1 MSKTAIKNAYA
12 VYTGGNIWLFYGE
25 LQNGNYF
32 LTDDFG
38 ATRILS
44 ADPADLDESL
54 YEDWQQEHLVKDLV
68 GNDRTDF
75 CEDLID
81 WLKNADEENKGG
93 ITEDELDG
101 YRSYFQEE
109 I

>member
-1 MSKTAIKNAYA
+1 MSKSTIKNAYA

-25 LQNGNYF
+25 LQDGNYF

-38 ATRILS
+38 ATRILN

-54 YEDWQQEHLVKDLV
+54 YEDWQQEHLVKDLD
-68 GNDRTDF
+68 GGDRTDF

-81 WLKNADEENKGG
+81 WLKNADEENRGG
-93 ITEDELDG
+93 ITDSELDG
-101 YRSYFQEE
+101 YRSYFKED
-109 I
+109 